1 METTLIIYLFPIV
14 AAFALYLLKRNV
26 DQIDKSLMEHKAK
39 YEIMQV
45 EIQNVNSEYLHKNDF
60 KEFKIELW
68 SRFDELKKDIMER
81 LGS

>member
-1 METTLIIYLFPIV
+1 
-14 AAFALYLLKRNV
+14 
-26 DQIDKSLMEHKAK
+26 MEHKAK
-39 YEIMQV
+39 HEIMQV
-45 EIQNVNSEYLHKNDF
+45 EIQNVKSEYLHKNDF